1 MVGKGKGGH
10 SAAKSD
16 GEPTVESQ
24 PISVNRRWLLRGG
37 VIVTA
42 LLVAL
47 VAWLATGDDG
57 SDSSTG
63 LAEDGPRIV
72 TAAELSDAATTLSQ
86 PLYWAG
92 EVPDSELELTE
103 LPEGGAR
110 VRYLAAGTA
119 AGDDS
124 TEVLTVGSYPVAD
137 PGSALEGFA
146 GRPDAIVRHSRDGRE
161 VVSSEERPTSVYFV
175 DPENSVQ
182 VEVYDPSPERAMRL
196 ALSGRVQPAP

>member
-1 MVGKGKGGH
+1 
-10 SAAKSD
+10 
-16 GEPTVESQ
+16 
-24 PISVNRRWLLRGG
+24 
-37 VIVTA
+37 
-42 LLVAL
+42 VAL
-47 VAWLATGDDG
+47 VAWLATRDGG

-72 TAAELSDAATTLSQ
+72 AAAELSDTATTLSQ
-86 PLYWAG
+86 PVYWAG
-92 EVPDSELELTE
+92 EIPGSELELTE

-110 VRYLAAGTA
+110 VRYLPEGTA

-137 PGSALEGFA
+137 PGNALEGFA
-146 GRPDAIVRHSRDGRE
+146 GRPDAIVRHSRDGGE
-161 VVSSEERPTSVYFV
+161 VISSEERPTSVYFV